1 MKRNAVRA
9 LTLLGA
15 AGIAAACG
23 EVPTLAGD
31 IAYISPLLLPSPAIA
46 AGDVLRDSLGN
57 VAVLS
62 VVAYDQHNSVITGL
76 TPSFLV
82 SSFPVVVSI
91 DANGRV
97 TAQDTVASVQLVGR
111 VGDRLQTVPATLEI
125 VPQPDSMAGSSTI
138 DSLRV
143 AQSSSALQVNVTG
156 LRGGNRVSVKG
167 IIVRYRISRLW
178 PARPVDPTLVLFP
191 PPFGLTGDFTRATD
205 TTHATGASRAI
216 QITTNQGID
225 SVEVTATGTN
235 LRGES
240 LRGSPVRFVLPVK
253 RGP

>member
-23 EVPTLAGD
+23 EVPTLAGN

-97 TAQDTVASVQLVGR
+97 TAQDTVASVHARDSAATGFHGWIR
-111 VGDRLQTVPATLEI
+111 HDRLAACGPELERASGER
-125 VPQPDSMAGSSTI
+125 D
-138 DSLRV
+138 RF
-143 AQSSSALQVNVTG
+143 
-156 LRGGNRVSVKG
+156 
-167 IIVRYRISRLW
+167 
-178 PARPVDPTLVLFP
+178 AR
-191 PPFGLTGDFTRATD
+191 R
-205 TTHATGASRAI
+205 
-216 QITTNQGID
+216 
-225 SVEVTATGTN
+225 
-235 LRGES
+235 
-240 LRGSPVRFVLPVK
+240 
-253 RGP
+253 